1 MNGFSDNR
9 LNSRRAPAFVNA
21 PACQPKPW
29 RRLVEAAG
37 VEPASEMAC
46 HDKTTCVSDSKSQ
59 SRPQNRQEGTE
70 PSLIEFKSAAPGGGF
85 GPILQK
91 DAGPEE
97 RRHPT
102 GGGHLKIRQRR
113 QTACYWQLLFFQS
126 FYGSLEPGTPH
137 HINSIPSIPL
147 RPLISRIHPHG
158 TALSAFEVP
167 RRDACTSRRSTRLW
181 LREHNRERMSLSANG
196 FRVRH

>member
-1 MNGFSDNR
+1 M
-9 LNSRRAPAFVNA
+9 
-21 PACQPKPW
+21 
-29 RRLVEAAG
+29 VEAAG

-126 FYGSLEPGTPH
+126 FYGSLEPDTPH
-137 HINSIPSIPL
+137 HTKSIPSKPL
-147 RPLISRIHPHG
+147 RPL
-158 TALSAFEVP
+158 
-167 RRDACTSRRSTRLW
+167 W
-181 LREHNRERMSLSANG
+181 L
-196 FRVRH
+196 

>member
-21 PACQPKPW
+21 TAGQPKPW

-147 RPLISRIHPHG
+147 RPLYTRIHPHR
-158 TALSAFEVP
+158 TAAGQRGCGF
-167 RRDACTSRRSTRLW
+167 TSTIG
-181 LREHNRERMSLSANG
+181 RECS
-196 FRVRH
+196 